1 MADADAGANVISA
14 QIEIACDDDRRWWA
28 QWTRKDGVSI
38 RKTYGARKTLLE
50 AMPIIL
56 SDVLQGTEYPSIG
69 MPTSEPIMY
78 SEPKR
83 RRTD

>member
-1 MADADAGANVISA
+1 MADADAGADVISA

-69 MPTSEPIMY
+69 MPSDEEITISA
-78 SEPKR
+78 PKR
-83 RRTD
+83 RSAD